1 MLRQNFQK
9 DLAELHTKLLSMGG
23 RIEQMLRLALE
34 ALRSGHPEP
43 GEAVDNMEIIIDEM
57 AVEIDEFC
65 IELIAKQQP
74 VGQDLRRIIGAMRL
88 AIDMERVAD
97 ISTNIVEQSRLLQR
111 PLLKPLVDIP
121 KMVDVASS
129 MLEDSLN
136 ALINSDVALANDV
149 WHRDDIVDELCERIL
164 VELRGMMSVD
174 ASLVPK
180 ALPLLIVAIQ
190 VERIADHATNIA
202 ESVAYIVEGK
212 RIVYHKKL

>member
-1 MLRQNFQK
+1 
-9 DLAELHTKLLSMGG
+9 MGG

-212 RIVYHKKL
+212 RIVYHKKH